1 MFFPMLAAIDGNSN
15 FSIDDVYSC
24 NSPPCSSW
32 VFPAETFLPQST
44 FVHSLD
50 PYDMDG
56 KWDLSYTLKYNPS
69 PVFLNSNTPLT
80 PIPGAPGDPDSIFN
94 QF

>member
-1 MFFPMLAAIDGNSN
+1 MLASIDGKTN

-32 VFPAETFLPQST
+32 VYPTETFLPKST

-50 PYDMDG
+50 PYDMG
-56 KWDLSYTLKYNPS
+56 GVWDLSYTSKYNPS
-69 PVFLNSNTPLT
+69 RVFVKSSTPLT
-80 PIPGAPGDPDSIFN
+80 PIAGEPADSGSIFN